1 LQEKPTE
8 EYIMPLFSHQSFNKK
23 GELISGK
30 IDATSLNAAKDLL
43 RGQGLMPTK
52 ILSLEHGN
60 AEHWYS
66 FLFEKNI
73 EFKSIILFT
82 RQLSVLLRS
91 GVPLLQAIELLTE
104 QFDGQ
109 MQRVLISIKDGLK
122 SGEPFAAELAK
133 HPRVFSNIYVQLA
146 RAGEASGK
154 LEVILDRLTVY
165 LERTEEQKKR
175 IKKAMTYPIVMLC
188 FALLVMVGFIVGI
201 LPRMTDMFTKSGQ
214 ELPGPTQLMIN
225 MSDFL
230 TNHYLG
236 LGIGITLF
244 VVSFMY
250 WSRTS
255 EGRLKIDSFLLK
267 APLLTYFVKTK
278 AVVQFCKTLG
288 MLLESGVHLPEA
300 LDIVSNIVDNK
311 VLVHKLS
318 EARDKIIKE
327 GKIAK
332 YLKETGI
339 FPSIASYM
347 ISTGEQSGKLA
358 PMLITVGND
367 YDDELN
373 EIIDG
378 LTAAINPIMTVV
390 LAGIVVF
397 IVLSIFMPIMQM
409 GDIAGI

>member
-1 LQEKPTE
+1 
-8 EYIMPLFSHQSFNKK
+8 MPLFSHQSFNKK

>member
-1 LQEKPTE
+1 MQEKPTKE
-8 EYIMPLFSHQSFNKK
+8 PIMPLFSHQSFNKK
-23 GELISGK
+23 GELITGK
-30 IDATSLNAAKDLL
+30 IDATSLSAAKDLL

-52 ILSLEHGN
+52 ILSLEHEG
-60 AEHWYS
+60 AAHWYS

-122 SGEPFAAELAK
+122 SGEPLASELAK

-154 LEVILDRLTVY
+154 LEVILDRLTIY
-165 LERTEEQKKR
+165 LERSEEQKKR
-175 IKKAMTYPIVMLC
+175 IKKAMTYPIVMLG

-236 LGIGITLF
+236 LSIGITLF
-244 VVSFMY
+244 VISFMY
-250 WSRTS
+250 WSRTPN
-255 EGRLKIDSFLLK
+255 GRLKIDSFLLK

-358 PMLITVGND
+358 PMLLTVGND
-367 YDDELN
+367 YDGELN

-378 LTAAINPIMTVV
+378 MTAAINPIMTVV

>member
-1 LQEKPTE
+1 
-8 EYIMPLFSHQSFNKK
+8 MPLFSHQSFNKK

-60 AEHWYS
+60 AEHWYN